1 LTNKLIKLTIII
13 LIFFTACHNE
23 DAKPTTR
30 TYRLGFQ
37 NSAPHLTFE
46 EAIQSLNMWTQRA
59 DAAIITTDVPWD
71 SLFAGMTAEDYVQN
85 NFKGLVDFYRS
96 KNLKLW
102 VYIEPANGLDRSAEA
117 IALVK
122 DNRSITEP
130 EIQDL
135 YKRFAFVMDSVLHP
149 EHLGLALETNLIRG
163 IASPSLYAAIKT
175 AANDA
180 ATEIEAYDS
189 KVKLSVS
196 VQVDWAWGRLTSTT
210 QPYQGI
216 AQDFVDFP
224 FVEELGLSSYPYFGF
239 NDPAEIPIDYYS
251 KLVEG
256 KNIPVFVSEGGWSS
270 ETVATFTG
278 TEKKQADYITKQG
291 ELLAHAKATALFQLT
306 FTDSDVSSYPP
317 GTPANLGLFAHL
329 GMVDVNFQAKP
340 ALTKWDELFKLRL
353 VE

>member
-1 LTNKLIKLTIII
+1 MAKNIIQLAVII
-13 LIFFTACHNE
+13 LLFNACNNE
-23 DAKPTTR
+23 DVKPTTR

-71 SLFAGMTAEDYVQN
+71 SLLAGKTAKEYVLN

-122 DNRSITEP
+122 DERSITEP
-130 EIQDL
+130 EIQNH
-135 YKRFAFVMDSVLHP
+135 YKRFAFVMDSMLRP

-163 IASPSLYAAIKT
+163 IASPTIYNAIKT

-180 ATEIEAYDS
+180 AAEIKAFDS
-189 KVKLSVS
+189 NVKLSVS
-196 VQVDWAWGRLTSTT
+196 TQVDWAWGRINETT

-216 AQDFVDFP
+216 EQDFVDFP
-224 FVEELGLSSYPYFGF
+224 FIEELGLSSYPYFGF
-239 NDPAEIPIDYYS
+239 NDPKDIPIDYYS
-251 KLVEG
+251 KLVKG
-256 KNIPVFVSEGGWSS
+256 KNIPVFISEGGWSS
-270 ETVATFTG
+270 ETVASFTG
-278 TEKKQADYITKQG
+278 TVQKEADYITKQG
-291 ELLAHAKATALFQLT
+291 QLLDHAKAIALFQLT
-306 FTDSDVSSYPP
+306 FTDADVSSFPP
-317 GTPANLGLFAHL
+317 GTPENLGLFAHL
-329 GMVDVNFQAKP
+329 GMVDINFNAKP
-340 ALTKWDELFKLRL
+340 ALAKWDALFKLKL